1 MANSNGSTS
10 NMVRHVK
17 LKHPFEYESV
27 NIKSK
32 PAATASSSQMEMK
45 ETSSTLDHQ
54 EAQPHK
60 QPKIVD
66 FVEKT
71 QMYKPDSSKKKKT

>member
-1 MANSNGSTS
+1 MPSICWNFFSPQNDKKTVVCKYFNNTMTYSNGSTS

-32 PAATASSSQMEMK
+32 PAATAATSQME
-45 ETSSTLDHQ
+45 TRDHG
-54 EAQPHK
+54 EPQPNK
-60 QPKIVD
+60 QP
-66 FVEKT
+66 
-71 QMYKPDSSKKKKT
+71 